1 MRTLIWLRSVL
12 AAAAILAATNCF
24 SETALTFYYPVA
36 VGGPITKIMNDL
48 VLDFHKENPD
58 ISIRPIYSG
67 SYQDTMVK
75 AITSVKGGDPPQL
88 SVILSTDMFS
98 LIDEDAIIPF
108 DEIVRSDADKAW
120 LQSFY
125 PALMAN
131 SQTGGKTWGVPFQRS
146 TIVMFWNKDAYRAAG
161 LDPEHPP
168 KTWDE
173 LVEMGQKLTL
183 RDAAGN
189 VTQWG
194 LQIPSSGFPY
204 WLFQGLTTQNGAT
217 LMNQAGNEVYF
228 NRPEVVEALQ
238 FWIDLARTYKIHPPG
253 IVEWGTTP
261 RDFFERKVATM
272 WTTTGNLTNVR
283 TNAKFEFGV
292 AMLPAR
298 KTYGSPTG
306 GGNFY
311 IFKNSTDAQRAAA
324 LTFVKW
330 MTAPE
335 RAAQWAIAT
344 GYVAVTPAAW
354 QANSMKSY
362 LETFAAPTVA
372 RDQLSSSVAELST
385 HDNQRVTKVRSTTT
399 YRLR

>member
-75 AITSVKGGDPPQL
+75 AITAVKDGDPPQL

-125 PALMAN
+125 PALMTN

-194 LQIPSSGFPY
+194 LEIPSSGFPY

-335 RAAQWAIAT
+335 RAAQWASAT

-385 HDNQRVTKVRSTTT
+385 HDNQRVTKAFCR
-399 YRLR
+399 YR